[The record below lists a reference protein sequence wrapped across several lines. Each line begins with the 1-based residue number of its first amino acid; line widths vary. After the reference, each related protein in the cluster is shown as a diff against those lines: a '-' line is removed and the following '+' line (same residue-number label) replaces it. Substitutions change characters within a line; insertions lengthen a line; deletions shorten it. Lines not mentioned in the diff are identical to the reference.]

1 MCFDKMLMWYSP
13 DDNEAEVIGSA
24 DIDHLSRFAP
34 FRRARSELKASSVQS
49 PVSSSSRHTH
59 PSPARQDSRTLP
71 PLMVPPTTVPNTAQ
85 SKPRNTQ
92 MLPVLRPAYS
102 SFAPPDPVVMDQSY
116 YSVQSTLPPIH
127 SQMMSMVSDTM
138 AGQPT
143 MDDYIRTAGDMA
155 GYLTWDQ
162 MEIPA
167 SLNYANFFPTG

>member
-1 MCFDKMLMWYSP
+1 
-13 DDNEAEVIGSA
+13 
-24 DIDHLSRFAP
+24 
-34 FRRARSELKASSVQS
+34 
-49 PVSSSSRHTH
+49 
-59 PSPARQDSRTLP
+59 
-71 PLMVPPTTVPNTAQ
+71 MVPPTTVPNTAQ